1 MAKKPVD
8 VEFKFIDNFTTS
20 FKKTIATLTS
30 GTVVAQRAWKGV
42 EKAGKGIASFGDSIT
57 KAVTLPVV
65 GMGVAGVKSFGEVD
79 KTLRLVK
86 ETMGSSTEE
95 ATALESSLKKA
106 AASSVFGMQDAADA
120 TLNFARQGFSAG
132 QAADMLTPAL
142 NLAAGTATDLSS
154 VTAGLGNTLKSFSAS
169 SNQATHYADMF
180 AKAQAQ
186 ANTTVEGL
194 FDTMSIA
201 GSTANNIGWTFSDLA
216 VITGVFGDV
225 GKSASE
231 GATALNTGLMRLA
244 SPAKQG
250 ASWLDK
256 LGISVFDSNGKL
268 KPMVDT
274 MAELRKG
281 FEGLSDEDSLA
292 AASAIFGKAQA
303 SNWLSLLQG
312 SATVDLQVLKD
323 NIDNVAGSAQNMAD
337 ALMSGVGGSIEK
349 LKSSFDVF
357 KYTVGSLVGDTVTGF
372 IDKITGLIDR
382 FNNMDT
388 AQQKQIIKWA
398 SMAAVV
404 GPAIGIF
411 GRTVSIIGKVGNTLS
426 GLGMFVKSATTGFKA
441 MSGGASILRV
451 GIAALTSPAG
461 LIIAALAAIAIVV
474 VSVVT
479 HFDTFKATLNTS
491 SPTMQKLKANFDTIM
506 AAIKPLIPKIIEIAD
521 AIGNGIAAG
530 AGIAVSALAGFLNGG
545 IDTVKGLIKWLSG
558 IIDFV
563 TGVFTGDWEKAWGG
577 IVKIFTG
584 LMDVITGTINTIK
597 KGIMGLIDGI
607 KGLSGA
613 NAGVQ
618 TTVNGTA
625 TGAGRTIP
633 MKAAGDLNWAGGLVQ
648 VHEKGGEIID
658 LPHGTRIYPHDKSI
672 AMARGAGN
680 TNINIPKFADQIIVR
695 SEVDIEQIGRAVAR
709 QIMSAK
715 NNRGRMSFSANMA

>member
-8 VEFKFIDNFTTS
+8 VEFKFIDNFTKS
-20 FKKTIATLTS
+20 FKDTIATLTT
-30 GTVVAQRAWKGV
+30 GTVAAQKAWKGV

-154 VTAGLGNTLKSFSAS
+154 VTAGLGNTLKAFGADSEEAS
-169 SNQATHYADMF
+169 HYADMM

-186 ANTTVEGL
+186 ANTTTQGL
-194 FDTMSIA
+194 FDAMSIA
-201 GSTANNIGWTFSDLA
+201 GPVAKTVGWSFSDIATL
-216 VITGVFGDV
+216 TGVFGDN
-225 GKSASE
+225 SIDASE
-231 GATALNTGLMRLA
+231 GANALKTGLARLA

-250 ASWLDK
+250 AFWLE
-256 LGISVFDSNGKL
+256 KL
-268 KPMVDT
+268 KINIFNADGTMKPMADT
-274 MAELRKG
+274 IAELQKG
-281 FEGLSDEDSLA
+281 FAGLTEEQQMQAS
-292 AASAIFGKAQA
+292 SAIFGKNQMSKWLALINGPA
-303 SNWLSLLQG
+303 SDNLKELKSNIEN
-312 SATVDLQVLKD
+312 ATGV
-323 NIDNVAGSAQNMAD
+323 SQNMAD

-404 GPAIGIF
+404 GPAIGIL
-411 GRTVSIIGKVGNTLS
+411 GRTVSIVGKVGGTLS
-426 GLGMFVKSATTGFKA
+426 GLGRFVKSATAGFKA

-461 LIIAALAAIAIVV
+461 LIIVALAAVAIVV
-474 VSVVT
+474 VSVIT
-479 HFDTFKATLNTS
+479 HFNTFKAALNTS
-491 SPTMQKLKANFDTIM
+491 SPTMQKLKANFDSIM
-506 AAIKPLIPKIIEIAD
+506 QAIKPLIPEVIKIAD

-530 AGIAVSALAGFLNGG
+530 AGIAVSALAGFVNGSVEA
-545 IDTVKGLIKWLSG
+545 IKGLIDIFKGL
-558 IIDFV
+558 IDFM
-563 TGVFTGDWEKAWGG
+563 TGVFTGDVDRTLNGVVNIFKGAF
-577 IVKIFTG
+577 KIITG
-584 LMDVITGTINTIK
+584 LVDTVQQTMK
-597 KGIMGLIDGI
+597 GLIDGI

-618 TTVNGTA
+618 TTVSGTA

-633 MKAAGDLNWAGGLVQ
+633 MKATGDINWAGGLVQ

-695 SEVDIEQIGRAVAR
+695 SEADIEQIGRAVAR